1 MKTKWLFFSLLALC
15 VVFFLAGCDDGGSS
29 SSSEFDDLFGD
40 IEKGSGKKFI
50 VYDIDPHTGITD
62 FSRIAGKGIQFKEGG
77 TEIKIYITIFLNDNK
92 QFTSTEEGWM
102 GGYKIG
108 NSQFTGNWSQSGQT
122 ITMHATKEKDLD
134 SGTTQSCDK
143 TEKTTLSGDGNTMTD
158 TDADPNFHSKFVY
171 KKQ

>member
-1 MKTKWLFFSLLALC
+1 MKKTVLILLTLC
-15 VVFFLAGCDDGGSS
+15 LLVFMTGCDSSGGSS
-29 SSSEFDDLFGD
+29 SSSEFDDIFNT
-40 IEKGSGKKFI
+40 IEKGSGKKFV

-62 FSRIAGKGIQFKEGG
+62 FSRVSGKGIQFKEGG
-77 TEIKIYITIFLNDNK
+77 TQIKIFITIFLNDNK

-108 NSQFTGNWSQSGQT
+108 NSQFTGTWSQSGQT

-134 SGTTQSCDK
+134 SGKTQSCDK
-143 TEKTTLSGDGNTMTD
+143 TEKTTLSADGNTMTD
-158 TDADPNFHSKFVY
+158 IDADPNFHSKWVY

>member
-1 MKTKWLFFSLLALC
+1 MKKLVLILLALSMIL
-15 VVFFLAGCDDGGSS
+15 FLTGCDSGSGS
-29 SSSEFDDLFGD
+29 DFDDTFGD
-40 IEKGSGKKFI
+40 INKGSGKKFI
-50 VYDIDPHTGITD
+50 VDDIDPHTGITD

-108 NSQFTGNWSQSGQT
+108 NSQFTGTWSQSGQT

-134 SGTTQSCDK
+134 SGKTQSCDK
-143 TEKTTLSGDGNTMTD
+143 TEKTTLSADGNTMTD
-158 TDADPNFHSKFVY
+158 IDTDPNFHSKWIY

>member
-1 MKTKWLFFSLLALC
+1 MFKKAILFISILGM
-15 VVFFLAGCDDGGSS
+15 VFFLMGCDDGGGSGNAFN
-29 SSSEFDDLFGD
+29 SEFED
-40 IEKGSGKKFI
+40 INKGSGKKFI
-50 VYDIDPHTGITD
+50 VDDIDPHTGITD

-108 NSQFTGNWSQSGQT
+108 NSQFTGTWSQSGQT

-134 SGTTQSCDK
+134 SGKTQSCDK
-143 TEKTTLSGDGNTMTD
+143 TEKTTLSADGNTMTD
-158 TDADPNFHSKFVY
+158 IDTDPNFHSKWIY

>member
-1 MKTKWLFFSLLALC
+1 MKKTVLILLALGL
-15 VVFFLAGCDDGGSS
+15 VVFMTGCDSGGGGGSS
-29 SSSEFDDLFGD
+29 SDSFNAEFEE
-40 IEKGSGKKFI
+40 IAKGSGKKFV

-62 FSRIAGKGIQFKEGG
+62 FSRVAGKGIQFKEGG
-77 TEIKIYITIFLNDNK
+77 TQIKIFITIFLNDNK

-108 NSQFTGNWSQSGQT
+108 NSQFTGTWSQSGQT

-134 SGTTQSCDK
+134 SGKTQSCDE
-143 TEKTTLSGDGNTMTD
+143 TEKTTLSADGTTMTD
-158 TDADPNFHSKFVY
+158 IDPDPNFHSKLVY

>member
-1 MKTKWLFFSLLALC
+1 MKKLVLILLALS
-15 VVFFLAGCDDGGSS
+15 VILFLTACDDGGSGS
-29 SSSEFDDLFGD
+29 DFDEAFST
-40 IEKGSGKKFI
+40 IQSGSGKKFI
-50 VYDIDPHTGITD
+50 VYDIDPHSGITD
-62 FSRIAGKGIQFKEGG
+62 FSRVAGKGIQFKEES

-108 NSQFTGNWSQSGQT
+108 NSQFTGTWSQSGQT

-134 SGTTQSCDK
+134 SGKTQSCDE
-143 TEKTTLSGDGNTMTD
+143 TEKTTLSADGTTMTD
-158 TDADPNFHSKFVY
+158 IDPDPNFHSKLVY